1 MANVKKNIIV
11 VVSVF
16 LSLTIKYIHHKL
28 SVFYSDLRRRGHQQE
43 EGGNERKEEREPIEW
58 KQGGG
63 GGGGN
68 GDGGG
73 NGGGGGGGGGG
84 NGNGNGN
91 GNSGEGDKSNS
102 SPKNEDAEETKKV
115 MRGFMKINF
124 NYQRLEL
131 TQNILTREGKEISN
145 RY

>member
-43 EGGNERKEEREPIEW
+43 EGGNERREEREPIEW

-63 GGGGN
+63 GG
-68 GDGGG
+68 GGG

-84 NGNGNGN
+84 NGNGNG
-91 GNSGEGDKSNS
+91 GEGDKNNS

>member
-43 EGGNERKEEREPIEW
+43 EGGNERREEREPIEW

-68 GDGGG
+68 VGGG
-73 NGGGGGGGGGG
+73 V
-84 NGNGNGN
+84 
-91 GNSGEGDKSNS
+91 GNSNGMAMEGDKNNS